1 MERETCAVETRGDVA
16 VVTLNR
22 PTRSNALD
30 GAMWNDLRECFQFC
44 IERRP
49 LCVVLRGCGKNF
61 CAGIDV
67 SDVETL
73 TSTLGNGGNGSGCP
87 GRARE
92 RLRAHIKSLQDVFSL
107 LERIEAPVIACV
119 QGACY
124 GAGIDM
130 ITACDVR
137 IAQRGVRFCVKE
149 VDLGITADVGTLQR
163 LTPIVG
169 HGRAM
174 ELALT
179 AREFGDEEAMR
190 IGLVTEVSDD
200 AFGRGVE
207 LATALAKKSPLAL
220 RGTKR
225 VLLKM
230 RSEPDVERG
239 LDYVATHNAAVLMS
253 DDLKEAVKARFERR
267 EPVFSKL

>member
-1 MERETCAVETRGDVA
+1 
-16 VVTLNR
+16 
-22 PTRSNALD
+22 
-30 GAMWNDLRECFQFC
+30 
-44 IERRP
+44 
-49 LCVVLRGCGKNF
+49 
-61 CAGIDV
+61 
-67 SDVETL
+67 
-73 TSTLGNGGNGSGCP
+73 
-87 GRARE
+87 
-92 RLRAHIKSLQDVFSL
+92 
-107 LERIEAPVIACV
+107 
-119 QGACY
+119 
-124 GAGIDM
+124 M

-190 IGLVTEVSDD
+190 IGLVTEVCDD
-200 AFGRGVE
+200 AFGRGME